1 MSNIVTIVVGLKAIG
16 LVLGALIT
24 FYAARA
30 YNRTGSPALRA
41 LAIGFGLVT
50 VGAISA
56 GAIDLWLEVPRDQAL
71 AVESL
76 FTMAG
81 FGVILYSLYVE

>member
-1 MSNIVTIVVGLKAIG
+1 MSNLVTIVVGLKAVG

-24 FYAARA
+24 FYAAQA

-56 GAIDLWLEVPRDQAL
+56 GAIDLWVDVDRNQAL

-76 FTMAG
+76 FTLMG